1 MSFSVVSAECLILV
15 VESMERT
22 HEGLCVK
29 RRLFLFLRV
38 FPFVFLATL

>member
-29 RRLFLFLRV
+29 HRLFLFLRKKK
-38 FPFVFLATL
+38 TIH